1 MARAGSREK
10 VSDLTAK
17 SHSSWQYRIFDIS
30 KHTTKVIKPPL
41 VATGSR
47 YITQSPF
54 SCTPPPSPSF
64 RCKLDR
70 LLLLLLLLRFEKRLF
85 WHIPGIAPGRR
96 VANGAEKEKQEVEA
110 KSFTIPLS
118 SSSSL
123 FLPTITHT
131 FRCYCAHKRKKR
143 CSWDWGW
150 TQELQLLLFNPYP
163 PSPKGTG

>member
-1 MARAGSREK
+1 M
-10 VSDLTAK
+10 SDLTAK

-85 WHIPGIAPGRR
+85 WHIPGIAPEN
-96 VANGAEKEKQEVEA
+96 ANGAEKEKQEVEA

-123 FLPTITHT
+123 FLPPNTHT

-150 TQELQLLLFNPYP
+150 SSSSSTLIHPPLKGLVKHLQ
-163 PSPKGTG
+163 